1 MLCVAGILSLD
12 DACKLIVA
20 RARLMNSMPKEG
32 KMVAVF
38 ASEEKVNDAMRA
50 MGDANIDIAAVNG
63 PLLVVLLGKSGSVD
77 ALVMKLTEG
86 EVKSK
91 SLNTSH
97 AFHSSLMEPMLADF
111 KKIADTVEYE
121 KPYIPLVA
129 NVSGKFLGNGETLS
143 ADYLCEHIRRSVR
156 FSDSVQTASDGGN
169 HVFLEIG
176 PDAVLSGMAGRVL
189 SGASIF
195 VVVA

>member
-1 MLCVAGILSLD
+1 
-12 DACKLIVA
+12 
-20 RARLMNSMPKEG
+20 
-32 KMVAVF
+32 
-38 ASEEKVNDAMRA
+38 MRA
-50 MGDANIDIAAVNG
+50 MGDTNVDIAAVNG
-63 PLLVVLLGKSGSVD
+63 PLIVVLLGKSGSVD

-97 AFHSSLMEPMLADF
+97 TFHSSSLMEPMLADF

-121 KPYIPLVA
+121 EPYIPLVA

-169 HVFLEIG
+169 HVFLETG

-195 VVVA
+195 AVVA

>member
-1 MLCVAGILSLD
+1 MAIEGVEPAAVLDHNIGEYIAACVAGILSLD

-50 MGDANIDIAAVNG
+50 MGDANVDIAAVNG

-86 EVKSK
+86 
-91 SLNTSH
+91 
-97 AFHSSLMEPMLADF
+97 
-111 KKIADTVEYE
+111 
-121 KPYIPLVA
+121 
-129 NVSGKFLGNGETLS
+129 
-143 ADYLCEHIRRSVR
+143 
-156 FSDSVQTASDGGN
+156 
-169 HVFLEIG
+169 
-176 PDAVLSGMAGRVL
+176 
-189 SGASIF
+189 
-195 VVVA
+195 